1 MSQMQK
7 GSFNFMP
14 RLLSRGEAAHY
25 FGIGTT
31 LFDSLVQKGVI
42 PKPKAIG
49 EWRLCWD
56 RYELDKAIDEFPE
69 AGARSRTHNEVSVDP
84 FDDVRT

>member
-14 RLLSRGEAAHY
+14 RLLSRAEAAHY

-31 LFDSLVQKGVI
+31 LF
-42 PKPKAIG
+42 
-49 EWRLCWD
+49 
-56 RYELDKAIDEFPE
+56 
-69 AGARSRTHNEVSVDP
+69 
-84 FDDVRT
+84 